1 MDRSGIRMAAV
12 GTEDIAD
19 TAVAAAD
26 KVVEIGAVDTVD
38 TAGIAA
44 AEDTVRAYRRA
55 SGYSRHRGLVPSC

>member
-19 TAVAAAD
+19 TAAAAAD
-26 KVVEIGAVDTVD
+26 KVVEIAAVDTVD

-44 AEDTVRAYRRA
+44 AADTVPA
-55 SGYSRHRGLVPSC
+55 

>member
-19 TAVAAAD
+19 TAAD
-26 KVVEIGAVDTVD
+26 KVAEIGTVDTVD

-44 AEDTVRAYRRA
+44 AADTVRAYRRA